1 MDIEIIIISI
11 FAIIFEIWFWLIYK
25 KISNISV
32 LFSLYILDKAKEEED
47 VSSEG

>member
-1 MDIEIIIISI
+1 MNIEVIIAI

-25 KISNISV
+25 EISNISV

>member
-1 MDIEIIIISI
+1 MDIEVIIAV
-11 FAIIFEIWFWLIYK
+11 FAIIFEIWLWLIYK
-25 KISNISV
+25 EISYISV